1 MERRGE
7 WRRVLVDVM
16 DCLRGSCDGGVE
28 FCSIWN
34 GIGIGMENSLED

>member
-28 FCSIWN
+28 FCSIW
-34 GIGIGMENSLED
+34 MEISLED